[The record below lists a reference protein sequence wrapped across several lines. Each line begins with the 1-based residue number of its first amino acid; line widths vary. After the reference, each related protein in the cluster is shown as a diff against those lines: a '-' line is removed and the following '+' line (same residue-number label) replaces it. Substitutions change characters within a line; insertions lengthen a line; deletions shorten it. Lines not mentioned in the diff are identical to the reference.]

1 MRPLLTVHV
10 TRAFQIQTAPHF
22 KIPLPQIREPL
33 DVTDSQIYYTKNHRL
48 TPQKRKSGRHAK
60 LHPAEKTTL
69 KEWLLSSPSHRH
81 IAYHKI
87 PHFLPQLSAGEKAIR
102 TALNEIG
109 YCRRV
114 AWKKGFSDDPGVIKE
129 RLKLAEEGITWPRTY
144 VQSVGC
150 HDSSQSDDWY
160 H

>member
-1 MRPLLTVHV
+1 VATFLS
-10 TRAFQIQTAPHF
+10 F
-22 KIPLPQIREPL
+22 
-33 DVTDSQIYYTKNHRL
+33 S
-48 TPQKRKSGRHAK
+48 
-60 LHPAEKTTL
+60 PAY
-69 KEWLLSSPSHRH
+69 S
-81 IAYHKI
+81 IHKI

-114 AWKKGFSDDPGVIKE
+114 ARKKGFSDDTGVIKE
-129 RLKLAEEGITWPRTY
+129 RLKLAEDGITWPCTY

-160 H
+160 HQYKATMVRVV